1 MSRVL
6 LLLIASF
13 VLAAFATHVRMP
25 SKVDPA
31 LAAAFESADRVNIM
45 VDLDGSTD
53 CIENESGDNSDYVA
67 KLQAFTAARQ
77 ESVQALLA
85 TLPDEYEGTPKF
97 FWITNKV
104 SVHQATQVLVMELAD
119 LPAVTAIRGEFVA
132 HISGGGAIASHDNL

>member
-104 SVHQATQVLVMELAD
+104 SVLVMELAD